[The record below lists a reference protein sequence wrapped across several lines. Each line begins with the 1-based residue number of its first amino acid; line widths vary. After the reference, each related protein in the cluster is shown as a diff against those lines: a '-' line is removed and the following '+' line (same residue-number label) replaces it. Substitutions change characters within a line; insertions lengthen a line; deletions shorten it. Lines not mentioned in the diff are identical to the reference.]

1 MKTAFFL
8 LLAVISSLDSI
19 WRWRQSAFHLGTF
32 LMYCIT
38 AALWIY
44 TFFHKPIDLWCSSGV
59 GRIFKIIFWI
69 GVGITVALMAF
80 LHWSGSRVP
89 PDGTE
94 KAIIVLGASVKNNA
108 VSPVLAY
115 RLDAA
120 YDYAI
125 QNPEA
130 FIVVSGG
137 QGADETIP
145 EAQAMAEYL
154 IQKGIPSRRILKEDK
169 SQSTQENFLFS
180 KELLSQNGVASADPI
195 VFVTNRF
202 HCYRAEGYAK
212 RAGFENVRCIPAA
225 IGPRSVLPS
234 YLREVFAVLYFWCFA

>member
-8 LLAVISSLDSI
+8 ILAILFSFDSVL
-19 WRWRQSAFHLGTF
+19 RWRQSAFHLGTF

-44 TFFHKPIDLWCSSGV
+44 ALFHRSIDAWCAVGI
-59 GRIFKIIFWI
+59 GRIFKILFWI
-69 GVGITVALMAF
+69 GLAFTVLLMGF
-80 LHWSGSRVP
+80 LHWSGNRVP

-94 KAIIVLGASVKNNA
+94 KAIIVLGASVKNNT

-120 YDYAI
+120 FDYA
-125 QNPEA
+125 QKNPHA
-130 FIVVSGG
+130 LIVVSGG

-154 IQKGIPSRRILKEDK
+154 IKKGISADRILQEDK

-180 KELLSQNGVASADPI
+180 KQLLAQHGVSASDPI
-195 VFVTNRF
+195 VFVTNQF

-212 RAGFENVRCIPAA
+212 RAGFENVHCIPAP
-225 IGPRSVLPS
+225 IGVRSILPS